1 MPLWDTV
8 MIALVIGSTI
18 AFCFW
23 ARIRAT
29 GGDSRDWGGTD
40 DRGQRGEAAGVGAQR
55 QGERVSADS
64 SRSSQYEAR

>member
-1 MPLWDTV
+1 MRAMPLWDTV

-29 GGDSRDWGGTD
+29 VARDHAAAHKTNIAKLPVLL
-40 DRGQRGEAAGVGAQR
+40 DRK
-55 QGERVSADS
+55 D
-64 SRSSQYEAR
+64 